1 MASAQN
7 TVRQKIAFSRALSKK
22 MAASGTRVVEGL
34 RQAANGSNPESDG
47 RAGRFSWI
55 RMRG

>member
-1 MASAQN
+1 
-7 TVRQKIAFSRALSKK
+7 VRQKIAFSRALSKK

-34 RQAANGSNPESDG
+34 RQAANGSSPESDG